1 MQQKHF
7 NVKLTVET
15 PIHIGNAEFYTPT
28 DYDIQGNE
36 FYVIDQK
43 KFLKK
48 ISSDKVLYNDFLKNC
63 EEYNTKNTALLKFI
77 RDKAKNLYKYT
88 VKIDEKAKDYITR
101 NPDEISR
108 APIDKF
114 IRNNLDDTV
123 YIPGSAV
130 KGAIRS
136 SIIEVIFRKLLKEEG
151 DLCKQ
156 KSVEREKILES
167 INSNNQRKSIET
179 ILHSSLGFD
188 AKDDILKYVL
198 VSDFSPLSAETQ
210 ICFPVNKIG
219 DNQNDIKAL
228 LECVMPKSSFEGTI
242 TFKKEFFDSFN
253 RLLNKIKQEVKD
265 FPLEEFNKE
274 NYKDFDEKTLEKWIR
289 AHYGYKVYKCEEINN
304 KITYSKNDCLI
315 KLGKHAGAVSKTIAG
330 LRKITIKGKS
340 EPQFSQTSFWY
351 VDNKPMGWVRVEF
364 NLVS

>member
-43 KFLKK
+43 KLLKK
-48 ISSDKVLYNDFLKNC
+48 ISSDKMLYNDFLKNC
-63 EEYNTKNTALLKFI
+63 EEYNTKNTELLKFI
-77 RDKAKNLYKYT
+77 RNEAKNLYKYT

-101 NPDEISR
+101 NSDEISR

-151 DLCKQ
+151 NLCKQ
-156 KSVEREKILES
+156 ESSGRVKILES
-167 INSNNQRKSIET
+167 IDSNNQKSIEK
-179 ILHSSLGFD
+179 ILNSRLGFD

-198 VSDFSPLSAETQ
+198 VSDFSPVSAETQ
-210 ICFPVNKIG
+210 ICFPVNKVG

-253 RLLNKIKQEVKD
+253 RLLNKIKQD
-265 FPLEEFNKE
+265 LEEFNKE
-274 NYKDFDEKTLEKWIR
+274 NYEDFNSETLKKWIR
-289 AHYGYKVYKCEEINN
+289 AHYGHKVYNCEEINR
-304 KITYSKNDCLI
+304 KITYSKNGCLI
-315 KLGKHAGAVSKTIAG
+315 KLGKHAGGVSKTIAG
-330 LRKITIKGKS
+330 LRKIAVKGKS

-351 VDNKPMGWVRVEF
+351 VDNKPMGWVSAEF
-364 NLVS
+364 NLVP